1 MIFTPMELKTRPVL
15 IPSTGERGYAIRR
28 NARHGRKAG
37 EGGMEQRAM
46 YKFIAGYLS
55 VCALLAWGVS
65 QASPW
70 IASHLLLGWI
80 I

>member
-1 MIFTPMELKTRPVL
+1 
-15 IPSTGERGYAIRR
+15 
-28 NARHGRKAG
+28 
-37 EGGMEQRAM
+37 MEQRAM